1 MIRYWKQA
9 LFVLLGGVLPQTAG
23 AQEALTDGSVG
34 LPEVGGSLGALGFA
48 AIIVDRVAA
57 VVKKDRANK
66 KDSDYDDLRRDLSD
80 LRSAHATTREQVVEL
95 RATLSAMQ
103 ITQERIE
110 NQLARVLDILSS
122 R

>member
-9 LFVLLGGVLPQTAG
+9 LFVILGGVLPQTAG

-34 LPEVGGSLGALGFA
+34 LPDVGGSVGALGFA

>member
-66 KDSDYDDLRRDLSD
+66 KDSDYDALRRDLSD